1 MFWKKVTDFFFFFL
15 VGFIYLF
22 ILVVSRAKS
31 LQSAIDFMP
40 TAHLSMDSEVF
51 HEKDLI

>member
-1 MFWKKVTDFFFFFL
+1 MFWKKVTGFFFGG
-15 VGFIYLF
+15 VYLF
-22 ILVVSRAKS
+22 IYFLVVSHAKS